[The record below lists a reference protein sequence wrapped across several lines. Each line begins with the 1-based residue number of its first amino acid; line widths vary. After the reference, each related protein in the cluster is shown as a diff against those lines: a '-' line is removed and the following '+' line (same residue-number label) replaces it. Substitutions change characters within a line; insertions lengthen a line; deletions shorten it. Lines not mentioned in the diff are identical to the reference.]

1 MDDAQVADAPEA
13 PIVEEAGQATSED
26 QAFDFRQHIDE
37 GYRNDPSLS
46 TYKDSNGM
54 AKSLINAQKTVG
66 ADKVAI
72 PGSWATE
79 EDWSQVYSKLGRP
92 ETADKYDLSFDQ
104 GAEENGQWFK
114 ETAHKI
120 GLSQNQA
127 SQLLAAYGE
136 RANVETG
143 AGEVDLESHRVTLE
157 QDLRKDWGDKFDAN
171 MAQANNV
178 LAEFGMSDLTE
189 MQMADGKMLGDNPE
203 VIKLFHQIG
212 GFIAER
218 LGEDQFSGRDSQP
231 GLSAADIGM
240 EVTRLTAPGTP
251 YWDKHHPE
259 HEKYVNEA
267 LRLRE
272 L

>member
-1 MDDAQVADAPEA
+1 MVKSN
-13 PIVEEAGQATSED
+13 V
-26 QAFDFRQHIDE
+26 ID
-37 GYRNDPSLS
+37 
-46 TYKDSNGM
+46 
-54 AKSLINAQKTVG
+54 
-66 ADKVAI
+66 
-72 PGSWATE
+72 
-79 EDWSQVYSKLGRP
+79 
-92 ETADKYDLSFDQ
+92 
-104 GAEENGQWFK
+104 
-114 ETAHKI
+114 
-120 GLSQNQA
+120 GLDVIDTIA
-127 SQLLAAYGE
+127 S
-136 RANVETG
+136 VETG

>member
-13 PIVEEAGQATSED
+13 PEVESGQATSED

-46 TYKDSNGM
+46 TYKDINGM
-54 AKSLINAQKTVG
+54 AKSLINAQKMVG

-79 EDWSQVYSKLGRP
+79 DDWSQVYSKLGRP
-92 ETADKYDLSFDQ
+92 ETSDKYDLSFDQ
-104 GAEENGQWFK
+104 DTEENGQWFK

-157 QDLRKDWGDKFDAN
+157 QDLRKDWGDKFDNN

-259 HEKYVNEA
+259 HDKYVSEA